1 MRTKGDKYID
11 RNLYVAGYGELGF
24 DTKLGDTVSA
34 TPHYIAV
41 EEFEDIAY
49 LTSYAWNEELE
60 EIEHTPLPIGSGFFL
75 ADIANMGPEEVKGI
89 YVAFGQDEEDA
100 DVFHQFTQPIISTA
114 DEDTEFYYYTLN
126 LNSGLI
132 MGEAPDADA
141 VEYPF
146 FLSVYEID
154 EENSELRMMFG
165 HSGLN
170 LRMKQ
175 ETVDLTA
182 VGAGEVT
189 FPHLRATTS
198 QSGVDAALWSMGFG
212 ISSFDLDND
221 ANHSLIFLQF
231 TEGAMTG
238 VIELYPDFDN
248 NALEL
253 SASDFWCGQNI
264 SAYERISS
272 SEAVDAW
279 LAPTMK
285 DITTAV
291 GLENTARSIHTDGK
305 YLYLGTYYEEEVC
318 PLQIYSLA
326 DPANPVKVSP
336 TTITNLPLHAIK
348 GIRYRGGY
356 LYITFEAAGG
366 DVFRIVDV
374 HDPTN
379 PIVKGGSALTSFE
392 SSGGGATLDYENGT
406 VYVTGDKT
414 LYSIDVSDV
423 DNPAILNSIEPITAV
438 NFSFW
443 TCKVQN
449 GYVYVGGRNSTLG
462 TDMFRIVDATDPSNM
477 SVVGGA
483 ALDIPDGIWTLNV
496 WDDYVYIASG
506 RSFYESDNPKFY
518 IVDVSNKTAPTI
530 VSSLLSDLVSP
541 SSYVK
546 YVNGYCY
553 LVNWSSSEPNLY
565 VIDVRDP
572 ANPYIVA
579 KKFYAPMPLTLAVHG
594 KYLYL
599 GFADFSR
606 ELPYLGVIE
615 QPGVNGPTGFFHDLH
630 VGFWGEEL
638 EYSYKQI
645 RNGKYSHSRIP
656 TMRGYTR
663 QFDEGEDN
671 GSIEEG
677 VYLEKSANIIAE
689 DGSDVATLRFTS
701 SDADVSQL
709 LTYDFDAELFEFD
722 NFLKVSMPDT
732 SLETEELVV
741 DLSVLV
747 EGLEITVPMIKD
759 TAKSSLPETLPFP
772 YALGTYDKFGLFDLS
787 DSGQVEILF
796 AKPDFSSSASMIVDF
811 TAEYFGVNWDFVGLD
826 GPYNIGT
833 LEIPWNDGYFEGTVH
848 ANTFEATTSITVGST
863 TMTEQ
868 NLIDL
873 LALL

>member
-1 MRTKGDKYID
+1 LRTKGDKYID
-11 RNLYVAGYGELGF
+11 RNLYVAGFGELGF
-24 DTKLGDTVSA
+24 DTKLGDATSA

-41 EEFEDIAY
+41 EEFEEIAY
-49 LTSYAWNEELE
+49 LTGYTWNEELE
-60 EIEHTPLPIGSGFFL
+60 EIEHMPVAIASGFFL
-75 ADIANMGPEEVKGI
+75 ADIANMGPEEVKCI
-89 YVAFGQDEEDA
+89 CAAFGQDEEDA
-100 DVFHQFTQPIISTA
+100 NVFHQFTQPIISTA
-114 DEDTEFYYYTLN
+114 DEDTEFYYYTFN

-132 MGEAPDADA
+132 MGEAPDADDI
-141 VEYPF
+141 EYPF
-146 FLSVYEID
+146 FISMYEID
-154 EENSELRMMFG
+154 EENSEIRMMFG
-165 HSGLN
+165 HTGLN
-170 LRMKQ
+170 IRMKQ

-182 VGAGEVT
+182 VGLGEVT
-189 FPHLRATTS
+189 FPHIKATTS
-198 QSGVDAALWSMGFG
+198 QSGLDAALWSMRFG

-238 VIELYPDFDN
+238 GIELYPDFDN
-248 NALEL
+248 NTLEL
-253 SASDFWCGQNI
+253 TESDFWCGQNI

-291 GLENTARSIHTDGK
+291 GLENTARSIDTDGK

-336 TTITNLPLHAIK
+336 TTITNLPAHAIK
-348 GIRYRGGY
+348 GIRYQGGY
-356 LYITFEAAGG
+356 LYIAFEATGG

-379 PIVKGGSALTSFE
+379 PVVKGGSALTGFE
-392 SSGGGATLDYENGT
+392 NSGGGATLDYENGV
-406 VYVTGDKT
+406 VYVTGQQT
-414 LYSIDVSDV
+414 LYSVDVSDV
-423 DNPAILNSIEPITAV
+423 DNPAILDSIVPISDGAFV
-438 NFSFW
+438 CW
-443 TCKVQN
+443 TCKVQD

-462 TDMFRIVDATDPSNM
+462 TDMFRIIDATDPSDM
-477 SVVGGA
+477 SVVGGS
-483 ALDIPDGIWTLNV
+483 ALNIPDGIWTLNV
-496 WDDYVYIASG
+496 WGDYVYIASG
-506 RSFYESDNPKFY
+506 LSFMESDNPKFY

-638 EYSYKQI
+638 TYGYKQV
-645 RNGKYSHSRIP
+645 RNGQYSHSRIP
-656 TMRGYTR
+656 VMSGMTR
-663 QFDEGEDN
+663 LFDDGDDEG
-671 GSIEEG
+671 SVEEG
-677 VYLEKSANIIAE
+677 VYLQKSANVIAK
-689 DGSDVATLRFTS
+689 DGETNASLTFYDSDKENPKVFGYDYGNEYYELDDFFRFSFPNTAIES
-701 SDADVSQL
+701 KE
-709 LTYDFDAELFEFD
+709 LT
-722 NFLKVSMPDT
+722 
-732 SLETEELVV
+732 V
-741 DLSVLV
+741 DLSALV
-747 EGLEITVPMIKD
+747 PDLEITFPILQSE
-759 TAKSSLPETLPFP
+759 ALSSLPEVVPFP
-772 YALGTYDKFGLFDLS
+772 YALGVYDSLGIFAQGDFDEP
-787 DSGQVEILF
+787 EIIF
-796 AKPDFSSSASMIVDF
+796 AKSDFSSSGSIGMNLTD
-811 TAEYFGVNWDFVGLD
+811 EYAWVNWDWCGQED
-826 GPYNIGT
+826 GAYDNGT
-833 LEIPWNDGYFEGTVH
+833 EDLRWKDGHYSGTVY
-848 ANTFEATTSITVGST
+848 AAGLTLGST
-863 TMTEQ
+863 SLNETQ
-868 NLIDL
+868 LQAL
-873 LALL
+873 LALI